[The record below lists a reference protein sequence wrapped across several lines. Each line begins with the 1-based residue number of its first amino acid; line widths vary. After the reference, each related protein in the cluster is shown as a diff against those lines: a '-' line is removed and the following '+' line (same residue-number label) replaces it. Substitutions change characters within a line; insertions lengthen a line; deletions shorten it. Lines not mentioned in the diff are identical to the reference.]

1 MLKKVL
7 LIIALIASSNVMALD
22 NGLFSN
28 SKSSLIEKESLFET
42 NGYSDSKTGPL
53 DVEQA
58 FQPDFILD
66 NNKFKVTFNIQERYY
81 IYKDKLNLMVNGQ
94 EYKLNMPEA
103 IMKNDPVFGNVY
115 IYEGYTEFNTSINS
129 NKDKLDIQ
137 LKYQGCSEEYKVC
150 YPMETYNT
158 SLINIYKNKYIQE
171 VKEQVNTIN
180 TAIVIEKTPVI
191 EKFSSNE
198 NNKSSSF
205 FDNSN
210 DAGFIAK
217 FINHENYAITL
228 GLFLIF
234 GVLMAFTPCTF
245 PMIPILSSIIM
256 KHEGKNP
263 LILSTLYV
271 TGIALC
277 YASIGLVLKLFNF
290 NIQIL
295 LQNIYLLIA
304 TSIVM
309 FILALSM
316 FGFINLRMPSFLQGK
331 ISEKAASLDNNSNP
345 FSLVLSGF
353 LSALIL
359 SPCAVAPLA
368 GTLIFASQYDS
379 IVYSTILLMT
389 LGVGSGIPLILWGTS
404 FRKIMPKAGRWMY
417 HVKDFIGVMLV
428 IVSFYLLSKIIPL
441 DGTSLTSIIFKTFC
455 FSVITGYLIKLC
467 DFSVKNKVLL
477 FLITFIMMFSFNM
490 KTNNHI
496 NQITQNAKTSF
507 IHVNQLT
514 DIKENPYTMVYVGA
528 DWCVSCKEME
538 LTTFSEPDV
547 IDALKGYTVYYV
559 DITNLDDSKKEILK
573 KYDLQIAPFY
583 VLYDKDSKRKEET
596 YIGYLNKTKFLE
608 IIKK

>member
-1 MLKKVL
+1 MFKKVI
-7 LIIALIASSNVMALD
+7 LITALMAGSNAMALD

-28 SKSSLIEKESLFET
+28 SKSSLIEKESVFET
-42 NGYSDSKTGPL
+42 SGYGDVKKGPL

-66 NNKFKVTFNIQERYY
+66 NNKFEVTFNIQERYY
-81 IYKDKLNLMVNGQ
+81 IYKDKVSLKVNGKD
-94 EYKLNMPEA
+94 YMLNMPEA
-103 IMKNDPVFGNVY
+103 VMKDDPVFGRVY
-115 IYEGYTEFNTSINS
+115 TYEGYTEFDTSINS
-129 NKDKLDIQ
+129 NKEKLDIQ
-137 LKYQGCSEEYKVC
+137 LKYQGCSDEYKIC

-158 SLINIYKNKYIQE
+158 SLTNIYKNTYVE
-171 VKEQVNTIN
+171 
-180 TAIVIEKTPVI
+180 EKTIEPSTSSTTPATTPVVQ
-191 EKFSSNE
+191 STE
-198 NNKSSSF
+198 NSKSSSF
-205 FDNSN
+205 FDNAD

-217 FINHENYAITL
+217 FIKQENYSVTL
-228 GLFLIF
+228 GLFLVF
-234 GVLMAFTPCTF
+234 GILMAFTPCTF

-256 KHEGKNP
+256 KHQGKNP
-263 LILSTLYV
+263 LVLSSLYV
-271 TGIALC
+271 VGIALC

-316 FGFINLRMPSFLQGK
+316 FGFINFRMPSFIQGK
-331 ISEKAASLDNNSNP
+331 INEKASSLDKSNNP
-345 FSLVLSGF
+345 FSLVFSGF

-379 IVYSTILLMT
+379 LVYSSLLLLT
-389 LGVGSGIPLILWGTS
+389 LGIGSGIPLILWGTS
-404 FRKIMPKAGRWMY
+404 FKKIMPKAGNWMY
-417 HVKDFIGVMLV
+417 HIKDFIGVMLLV
-428 IVSFYLLSKIIPL
+428 VGLYLLSKIIPIN
-441 DGTSLTSIIFKTFC
+441 GTSLTSIVFKTAC
-455 FSVITGYLIKLC
+455 FSVLIGYLIKFF
-467 DFSVKNKVLL
+467 DFNVKNKILL

-490 KTNNHI
+490 KTNEHSS
-496 NQITQNAKTSF
+496 QAPQNAKASF
-507 IHVNQLT
+507 LQANRLA
-514 DIKENPYTMVYVGA
+514 DIKEAPYTMVYVGA

-538 LTTFSEPDV
+538 LTTYADSEV
-547 IDALKGYTVYYV
+547 IEALKGYTVYYV
-559 DITNLDDSKKEILK
+559 DITDMDQNKKEILK

-583 VLYDKDSKRKEET
+583 VLYDKEGKRKDET

>member
-1 MLKKVL
+1 MFKKVL
-7 LIIALIASSNVMALD
+7 LITALIASSNAMALD

-28 SKSSLIEKESLFET
+28 SKSSLIEKESVFQT
-42 NGYSDSKTGPL
+42 SGYSDSKKGPL

-66 NNKFKVTFNIQERYY
+66 NNKFEVTFNVQERYY
-81 IYKDKLNLMVNGQ
+81 IYKDKLSLKVNGKD
-94 EYKLNMPEA
+94 YTLNMPEA

-115 IYEGYTEFNTSINS
+115 TYEGYTEFDTLINS

-137 LKYQGCSEEYKVC
+137 LKYQGCSDEYKIC

-158 SLINIYKNKYIQE
+158 SLTNIYKNNYVEDKVDAVATTE
-171 VKEQVNTIN
+171 SATVSPVKE
-180 TAIVIEKTPVI
+180 TAIVPMEKST
-191 EKFSSNE
+191 
-198 NNKSSSF
+198 SF
-205 FDNSN
+205 FDNAD

-217 FINHENYAITL
+217 FIKQENYAVTL
-228 GLFLIF
+228 GLFLVF
-234 GVLMAFTPCTF
+234 GILMAFTPCTF

-263 LILSTLYV
+263 LVLSTLYV
-271 TGIALC
+271 IGIALC

-316 FGFINLRMPSFLQGK
+316 FGFINFRMPAFIQGK
-331 ISEKAASLDNNSNP
+331 ISEKASTLDKSNNP
-345 FSLVLSGF
+345 LSLVLSGF

-379 IVYSTILLMT
+379 LVYSTLLLLT
-389 LGVGSGIPLILWGTS
+389 LGLGSGIPLILWGTS
-404 FRKIMPKAGRWMY
+404 FRKVMPKAGNWMY
-417 HVKDFIGVMLV
+417 QIKDFIGVMLLV
-428 IVSFYLLSKIIPL
+428 VGLYLLAKIIPF
-441 DGTSLTSIIFKTFC
+441 DGSSLTSILFKTAC
-455 FSVITGYLIKLC
+455 FSVIIGYLIKFF
-467 DFSVKNKVLL
+467 DFSIKNKILL
-477 FLITFIMMFSFNM
+477 FVITFIMMFSFNM
-490 KTNNHI
+490 KTNDHTT
-496 NQITQNAKTSF
+496 QAPQNAKAAFLS
-507 IHVNQLT
+507 VNSLA
-514 DIKENPYTMVYVGA
+514 DIKESPNTMVYVGA

-538 LTTFSEPDV
+538 LTTYADSDV
-547 IDALKGYTVYYV
+547 IEALKGYTVYYV
-559 DITNLDDSKKEILK
+559 DITDMDANKKEILK

-583 VLYDKDSKRKEET
+583 VLYDKEGKRKDET

>member
-1 MLKKVL
+1 MFKKVL
-7 LIIALIASSNVMALD
+7 LITALIASSNAMALD

-28 SKSSLIEKESLFET
+28 SKSSLIEKESVFQT
-42 NGYSDSKTGPL
+42 SGYSDSKKGPL

-66 NNKFKVTFNIQERYY
+66 NNKFEVTFNVQERYY
-81 IYKDKLNLMVNGQ
+81 IYKDKLSLKVNGKD
-94 EYKLNMPEA
+94 YTLNMPEA

-115 IYEGYTEFNTSINS
+115 TYEGYTEFDTLINS

-137 LKYQGCSEEYKVC
+137 LKYQGCSDEYKIC

-158 SLINIYKNKYIQE
+158 SLTNIYKNNYVEDKVDE
-171 VKEQVNTIN
+171 VATTESSTVSPVKE
-180 TAIVIEKTPVI
+180 TAIAPMEKST
-191 EKFSSNE
+191 
-198 NNKSSSF
+198 SF
-205 FDNSN
+205 FDNAD

-217 FINHENYAITL
+217 FIKQENYAVTL
-228 GLFLIF
+228 GLFLVF
-234 GVLMAFTPCTF
+234 GILMAFTPCTF

-263 LILSTLYV
+263 LVLSTLYV
-271 TGIALC
+271 IGIALC

-316 FGFINLRMPSFLQGK
+316 FGFINFRMPAFIQGK
-331 ISEKAASLDNNSNP
+331 ISEKASTLDKSNNP
-345 FSLVLSGF
+345 LSLVLSGF

-379 IVYSTILLMT
+379 LVYSTLLLLT
-389 LGVGSGIPLILWGTS
+389 LGLGSGIPLILWGTS
-404 FRKIMPKAGRWMY
+404 FRKVMPKAGNWMY
-417 HVKDFIGVMLV
+417 HIKDFIGVMLLV
-428 IVSFYLLSKIIPL
+428 VGLYLLAKIIPL
-441 DGTSLTSIIFKTFC
+441 DGSSLTSILFKTAC
-455 FSVITGYLIKLC
+455 FSVIIGYLIKFF
-467 DFSVKNKVLL
+467 DFSIKNKILL
-477 FLITFIMMFSFNM
+477 FVITFIMMFSFNM
-490 KTNNHI
+490 KTNDHTT
-496 NQITQNAKTSF
+496 QAPQNAKAAFLS
-507 IHVNQLT
+507 VNSLA
-514 DIKENPYTMVYVGA
+514 DIKEAPNTMVYVGA

-538 LTTFSEPDV
+538 LTTYADSDV
-547 IDALKGYTVYYV
+547 IEALKGYTVYYV
-559 DITNLDDSKKEILK
+559 DITDMDANKKEILK

-583 VLYDKDSKRKEET
+583 VLYDKEGKRKDET

>member
-1 MLKKVL
+1 MFKKVL
-7 LIIALIASSNVMALD
+7 LITALIAGSNAMAID

-28 SKSSLIEKESLFET
+28 SKSSLIEKESVFQSS
-42 NGYSDSKTGPL
+42 GYSDSKSGPL

-66 NNKFKVTFNIQERYY
+66 NNKFEVTFNVQERYY
-81 IYKDKLNLMVNGQ
+81 IYKDKLSLKVNGKD
-94 EYKLNMPEA
+94 YTLNMPEA

-115 IYEGYTEFNTSINS
+115 IYEGYTEFGTSINS

-137 LKYQGCSEEYKVC
+137 LKYQGCSDEYKIC

-158 SLINIYKNKYIQE
+158 SLTNIYKNNYVEEAITD
-171 VKEQVNTIN
+171 VSVQVPDTILTPTTESSN
-180 TAIVIEKTPVI
+180 TAV
-191 EKFSSNE
+191 S
-198 NNKSSSF
+198 KSTSF
-205 FDNSN
+205 FDNSD

-217 FINHENYAITL
+217 FIKQENYAVTL
-228 GLFLIF
+228 GLFLVF
-234 GVLMAFTPCTF
+234 GILMAFTPCTF

-263 LILSTLYV
+263 LVLSTLYV
-271 TGIALC
+271 IGIALC

-295 LQNIYLLIA
+295 LQNIYLLVA
-304 TSIVM
+304 TAIVM

-316 FGFINLRMPSFLQGK
+316 FGFINFRMPAFIQGK
-331 ISEKAASLDNNSNP
+331 ISEKASSLDKSNNP
-345 FSLVLSGF
+345 LSLVLSGF

-379 IVYSTILLMT
+379 LVYSTLLLLT
-389 LGVGSGIPLILWGTS
+389 LGIGSGIPLILWGTS
-404 FRKIMPKAGRWMY
+404 FRKVMPKAGNWMY
-417 HVKDFIGVMLV
+417 HIKDFIGVMLLV
-428 IVSFYLLSKIIPL
+428 VGLYLLAKIIPFH
-441 DGTSLTSIIFKTFC
+441 GSSLISIIFKTAC
-455 FSVITGYLIKLC
+455 FSVVIGYLIKFF
-467 DFSVKNKVLL
+467 DFNIKNKILL
-477 FLITFIMMFSFNM
+477 FLITFIMMFSFNI
-490 KTNNHI
+490 KTNADVS
-496 NQITQNAKTSF
+496 QAPQNAKSSF
-507 IHVNQLT
+507 LHANTLA
-514 DIKENPYTMVYVGA
+514 DIKEDPYTMVYVGA

-538 LTTFSEPDV
+538 LTTYADSDV

-559 DITNLDDSKKEILK
+559 DITEMDANKKEILK

-583 VLYDKDSKRKEET
+583 VLYDKEGKRKEET

>member
-1 MLKKVL
+1 MFKKVL
-7 LIIALIASSNVMALD
+7 LITALIAGSNAMALD

-28 SKSSLIEKESLFET
+28 SKSSLIEKESVFQST
-42 NGYSDSKTGPL
+42 GYSDSKSGPL

-66 NNKFKVTFNIQERYY
+66 NNKFEVTFNVQERYY
-81 IYKDKLNLMVNGQ
+81 IYKDKLSLKVNGKD
-94 EYKLNMPEA
+94 YTLNMPEA

-115 IYEGYTEFNTSINS
+115 IYEGYTEFDTSINS

-137 LKYQGCSEEYKVC
+137 LKYQGCSDEYKIC

-158 SLINIYKNKYIQE
+158 SLTNIYKNNY
-171 VKEQVNTIN
+171 VKEVSSDVSVPVTNTLVNPTPELLN
-180 TAIVIEKTPVI
+180 TPV
-191 EKFSSNE
+191 S
-198 NNKSSSF
+198 KSTSF

-217 FINHENYAITL
+217 FIKQENYAVTL

-234 GVLMAFTPCTF
+234 GILMAFTPCTF

-263 LILSTLYV
+263 LVLSSLYV
-271 TGIALC
+271 IGIALC

-295 LQNIYLLIA
+295 LQNIYLLVA

-316 FGFINLRMPSFLQGK
+316 FGFINFRMPSFIQGK
-331 ISEKAASLDNNSNP
+331 ITEKASSLDKSNNP
-345 FSLVLSGF
+345 LSLVLSGF

-379 IVYSTILLMT
+379 LVYSTLLLLT
-389 LGVGSGIPLILWGTS
+389 LGIGSGIPLILWGTS
-404 FRKIMPKAGRWMY
+404 FRKVMPKAGNWMY
-417 HVKDFIGVMLV
+417 HIKDFIGVMLLV
-428 IVSFYLLSKIIPL
+428 VGLYLLAKIIPF
-441 DGTSLTSIIFKTFC
+441 DGSSLTSILFKTVC
-455 FSVITGYLIKLC
+455 FSVVIGYLIKFF
-467 DFSVKNKVLL
+467 DFSLKNKVLL

-490 KTNNHI
+490 KTNEHVT
-496 NQITQNAKTSF
+496 QAPQNAKLSF
-507 IHVNQLT
+507 LHANTLA
-514 DIKENPYTMVYVGA
+514 DIKETPYTMVYVGA

-538 LTTFSEPDV
+538 LTTYADSDV

-559 DITNLDDSKKEILK
+559 DITDMDENKKEILK

-583 VLYDKDSKRKEET
+583 VLYDKEGKRKEET

>member
-1 MLKKVL
+1 MFKKVL
-7 LIIALIASSNVMALD
+7 LITALIASSNAMALD

-28 SKSSLIEKESLFET
+28 SKSSLIEKESVFQAS
-42 NGYSDSKTGPL
+42 GYSDSKKGPL

-66 NNKFKVTFNIQERYY
+66 NQKFEVTFNVQERYY
-81 IYKDKLNLMVNGQ
+81 IYKDKLSLKVNGKD
-94 EYKLNMPEA
+94 YTLNMPEA

-115 IYEGYTEFNTSINS
+115 TYEGYTEFNTSINS

-137 LKYQGCSEEYKVC
+137 LKYQGCSDEYKIC

-158 SLINIYKNKYIQE
+158 SLTNIYKNNY
-171 VKEQVNTIN
+171 VKEIDTNL
-180 TAIVIEKTPVI
+180 TALTE
-191 EKFSSNE
+191 SSKVTLTTETTDANDS
-198 NNKSSSF
+198 KSTSF
-205 FDNSN
+205 FYNAD

-217 FINHENYAITL
+217 FIKKENYAVTL
-228 GLFLIF
+228 GLFLLF
-234 GVLMAFTPCTF
+234 GILMAFTPCTF

-263 LILSTLYV
+263 LVLSTLYV
-271 TGIALC
+271 IGIALC

-316 FGFINLRMPSFLQGK
+316 FGFINFRMPAFIQGK
-331 ISEKAASLDNNSNP
+331 ISEKASSLDKSSNP
-345 FSLVLSGF
+345 LSLVTSGF

-379 IVYSTILLMT
+379 IVYSTLLLLT
-389 LGVGSGIPLILWGTS
+389 LGLGSGIPLILWGTS
-404 FRKIMPKAGRWMY
+404 FRKMMPKAGNWMY
-417 HVKDFIGVMLV
+417 HVKDFIGVMLLV
-428 IVSFYLLSKIIPL
+428 VGLYLLAKIIPF
-441 DGTSLTSIIFKTFC
+441 DGNSLTSIIFKTAC
-455 FSVITGYLIKLC
+455 FSVVIGYLIKFF
-467 DFSVKNKVLL
+467 DFSIKNKILL
-477 FLITFIMMFSFNM
+477 FFITFIMMFSFNM
-490 KTNNHI
+490 KTNEHVT
-496 NQITQNAKTSF
+496 QSPQNAKTAFLPAKS
-507 IHVNQLT
+507 LA
-514 DIKENPYTMVYVGA
+514 DIKESPYTMVYVGA

-538 LTTFSEPDV
+538 LTTYADSDV
-547 IDALKGYTVYYV
+547 IEALKGYTVYYV
-559 DITNLDDSKKEILK
+559 DITEMDANKKEILK

-583 VLYDKDSKRKEET
+583 VLYDKEGKRKDET

>member
-1 MLKKVL
+1 MFKKVL
-7 LIIALIASSNVMALD
+7 LITALIASSNAMALD

-28 SKSSLIEKESLFET
+28 SKSSLIEKESVFQT
-42 NGYSDSKTGPL
+42 SGYSDSKKGPL

-66 NNKFKVTFNIQERYY
+66 NNKFEVTFNVQERYY
-81 IYKDKLNLMVNGQ
+81 IYKDKLSLKVNGKD
-94 EYKLNMPEA
+94 YTLNMPEA

-115 IYEGYTEFNTSINS
+115 TYEGYTEFDTLINS

-137 LKYQGCSEEYKVC
+137 LKYQGCSDEYKIC

-158 SLINIYKNKYIQE
+158 SLTNIYKNNYVEDKVGAVATTE
-171 VKEQVNTIN
+171 SETVSPVKE
-180 TAIVIEKTPVI
+180 TAIAPMEKST
-191 EKFSSNE
+191 
-198 NNKSSSF
+198 SF
-205 FDNSN
+205 FDNSD

-217 FINHENYAITL
+217 FIKQENYAVTL
-228 GLFLIF
+228 GLFLVF
-234 GVLMAFTPCTF
+234 GILMAFTPCTF

-263 LILSTLYV
+263 LVLSTLYV
-271 TGIALC
+271 IGIALC

-316 FGFINLRMPSFLQGK
+316 FGFINFRMPAFIQGK
-331 ISEKAASLDNNSNP
+331 ISEKASTLDKSNNP
-345 FSLVLSGF
+345 LSLVLSGF

-379 IVYSTILLMT
+379 LVYSTLLLLT
-389 LGVGSGIPLILWGTS
+389 LGIGSGIPLILWGTS
-404 FRKIMPKAGRWMY
+404 FRKVMPKAGNWMY
-417 HVKDFIGVMLV
+417 HIKDFIGVMLLFV
-428 IVSFYLLSKIIPL
+428 GLYLLAKIIPFH
-441 DGTSLTSIIFKTFC
+441 GISLISIIFKTAC
-455 FSVITGYLIKLC
+455 FSVVIGYLIKFF
-467 DFSVKNKVLL
+467 DFNIKNKILL
-477 FLITFIMMFSFNM
+477 FLITFIMMFSFNI
-490 KTNNHI
+490 KTNADVS
-496 NQITQNAKTSF
+496 QSPQNAKSSF
-507 IHVNQLT
+507 LHANTLA
-514 DIKENPYTMVYVGA
+514 DIKEAPNTMVYVGA

-538 LTTFSEPDV
+538 LTTYADSDV
-547 IDALKGYTVYYV
+547 IEALKGYTVYYV
-559 DITNLDDSKKEILK
+559 DITDMDANKKEILK

-583 VLYDKDSKRKEET
+583 VLYDKEGKRKDET

>member
-1 MLKKVL
+1 MFKKVL
-7 LIIALIASSNVMALD
+7 LITALIASSNAMALD
-22 NGLFSN
+22 KGLFSN
-28 SKSSLIEKESLFET
+28 SKSSLIEKESVFQT
-42 NGYSDSKTGPL
+42 RGYSDSKKGPL

-66 NNKFKVTFNIQERYY
+66 NNKFEVTFNVQERYY
-81 IYKDKLNLMVNGQ
+81 IYKDKLSLKVNGKD
-94 EYKLNMPEA
+94 YALNMPEA

-115 IYEGYTEFNTSINS
+115 TYEGYTEFDTLINS

-137 LKYQGCSEEYKVC
+137 LKYQGCSDEYKIC

-158 SLINIYKNKYIQE
+158 SLTNIYKNNYVEDKVDAVTTIE
-171 VKEQVNTIN
+171 TATLSPVKETTI
-180 TAIVIEKTPVI
+180 APMEKST
-191 EKFSSNE
+191 
-198 NNKSSSF
+198 SF
-205 FDNSN
+205 FDNAD

-217 FINHENYAITL
+217 FIKQENYAVTL
-228 GLFLIF
+228 GLFLVF
-234 GVLMAFTPCTF
+234 GILMAFTPCTF

-263 LILSTLYV
+263 LVLSTLYV
-271 TGIALC
+271 IGIALC

-316 FGFINLRMPSFLQGK
+316 FGFINFRMPAFIQGK
-331 ISEKAASLDNNSNP
+331 ISEKASTLDKSNNP
-345 FSLVLSGF
+345 LSLVLSGF

-379 IVYSTILLMT
+379 LFYSTLLLLT
-389 LGVGSGIPLILWGTS
+389 LGIGSGIPLILWGTS
-404 FRKIMPKAGRWMY
+404 FRKVMPKAGNWMY
-417 HVKDFIGVMLV
+417 HIKDFIGVMLLV
-428 IVSFYLLSKIIPL
+428 VGLYLLAKIIPF
-441 DGTSLTSIIFKTFC
+441 DGSSLTSILFKTAC
-455 FSVITGYLIKLC
+455 FSVIIGYLIKFF
-467 DFSVKNKVLL
+467 DFSIKNKILL
-477 FLITFIMMFSFNM
+477 FVITFIMMFSFNM
-490 KTNNHI
+490 KTNDHTT
-496 NQITQNAKTSF
+496 QAPQNAKAAFLS
-507 IHVNQLT
+507 VNSLA
-514 DIKENPYTMVYVGA
+514 DIKEAPNTMVYVGA

-538 LTTFSEPDV
+538 LTTYADSDV

-559 DITNLDDSKKEILK
+559 DITNMDANKKEILK

-583 VLYDKDSKRKEET
+583 VLYDKEGKRKDET

>member
-1 MLKKVL
+1 MFKKVL
-7 LIIALIASSNVMALD
+7 LITALVAGSNAMALD

-28 SKSSLIEKESLFET
+28 SKSSLIEKESVFQSS
-42 NGYSDSKTGPL
+42 GYSDSKSGPL

-66 NNKFKVTFNIQERYY
+66 NNKFEVTFNVQERYY
-81 IYKDKLNLMVNGQ
+81 IYKDKLSLKVNGKD
-94 EYKLNMPEA
+94 YTLNMPEA

-115 IYEGYTEFNTSINS
+115 IYEGYTEFDTSINS

-137 LKYQGCSEEYKVC
+137 LKYQGCSDEYKIC

-158 SLINIYKNKYIQE
+158 SLTNIYKNNYVEE
-171 VKEQVNTIN
+171 VITDVNVPAANALLNPTTELSN
-180 TAIVIEKTPVI
+180 TPV
-191 EKFSSNE
+191 S
-198 NNKSSSF
+198 KSTSF
-205 FDNSN
+205 FDNSD

-217 FINHENYAITL
+217 FIQQENYAVTL
-228 GLFLIF
+228 GLFLVF
-234 GVLMAFTPCTF
+234 GILMAFTPCTF

-263 LILSTLYV
+263 LVLSTLYV
-271 TGIALC
+271 IGIALC

-295 LQNIYLLIA
+295 LQNIYLLVA

-316 FGFINLRMPSFLQGK
+316 FGFINFRMPAFIQGK
-331 ISEKAASLDNNSNP
+331 ISEKASSLDKSNNP
-345 FSLVLSGF
+345 LSLVLSGF

-379 IVYSTILLMT
+379 LVYSTLLLLT
-389 LGVGSGIPLILWGTS
+389 LGIGSGIPLILWGTS
-404 FRKIMPKAGRWMY
+404 FRKVMPKAGNWMY
-417 HVKDFIGVMLV
+417 HIKDFIGVMLLV
-428 IVSFYLLSKIIPL
+428 VGLYLLAKIIPFH
-441 DGTSLTSIIFKTFC
+441 GSSLISIIFKTAC
-455 FSVITGYLIKLC
+455 FSVVIGYLIKFF
-467 DFSVKNKVLL
+467 DFNIKNKILL
-477 FLITFIMMFSFNM
+477 FLITFIMMFSFNI
-490 KTNNHI
+490 KTNADVS
-496 NQITQNAKTSF
+496 QAPQNAKSAFLHANT
-507 IHVNQLT
+507 LA
-514 DIKENPYTMVYVGA
+514 DIKEAPYTMVYVGA

-538 LTTFSEPDV
+538 LTTYADSDV
-547 IDALKGYTVYYV
+547 IEALKGYTVYYV
-559 DITNLDDSKKEILK
+559 DITDMDANKKEILK

-583 VLYDKDSKRKEET
+583 VLYDKEGKRKEET

>member
-1 MLKKVL
+1 MFKKVL
-7 LIIALIASSNVMALD
+7 LITALIASSNVMALD

-28 SKSSLIEKESLFET
+28 SKSSLIEKESVFQT
-42 NGYSDSKTGPL
+42 SGYSDSKKGPL

-66 NNKFKVTFNIQERYY
+66 NNKFEVTFNVQERYY
-81 IYKDKLNLMVNGQ
+81 IYKDKLSLKVNGKD
-94 EYKLNMPEA
+94 YTLNMPEA

-115 IYEGYTEFNTSINS
+115 TYEGYTEFDTLINS
-129 NKDKLDIQ
+129 DKDKLDIQ
-137 LKYQGCSEEYKVC
+137 LKYQGCSDEYKIC

-158 SLINIYKNKYIQE
+158 SLTNIYKNNYVE
-171 VKEQVNTIN
+171 EQAKNVIAPVEASTAATITESVN
-180 TAIVIEKTPVI
+180 APV
-191 EKFSSNE
+191 S
-198 NNKSSSF
+198 KSTSF
-205 FDNSN
+205 FNNSD

-217 FINHENYAITL
+217 FIKQENYAVTL
-228 GLFLIF
+228 GLFLVF
-234 GVLMAFTPCTF
+234 GILMAFTPCTF

-263 LILSTLYV
+263 LVLSTLYV
-271 TGIALC
+271 IGIALC

-316 FGFINLRMPSFLQGK
+316 FGFINFRMPAFIQGK
-331 ISEKAASLDNNSNP
+331 ISEKASSLDKSNNP
-345 FSLVLSGF
+345 LSLVLSGF

-379 IVYSTILLMT
+379 LVYSTLLLLT
-389 LGVGSGIPLILWGTS
+389 LGLGSGIPLILWGTS
-404 FRKIMPKAGRWMY
+404 FRKVMPKAGNWMY
-417 HVKDFIGVMLV
+417 HIKEFIGVMLLV
-428 IVSFYLLSKIIPL
+428 VGLYLLAKIIPF
-441 DGTSLTSIIFKTFC
+441 DGSSLTSIIFKTVC
-455 FSVITGYLIKLC
+455 FSVVIGYLIKFF
-467 DFSVKNKVLL
+467 DFSIKNKILL
-477 FLITFIMMFSFNM
+477 FFITFIMMFSFNM
-490 KTNNHI
+490 KTNE
-496 NQITQNAKTSF
+496 QITQMPQNAKAAFLPANS
-507 IHVNQLT
+507 LT
-514 DIKENPYTMVYVGA
+514 DIKELPYTMVYVGA

-538 LTTFSEPDV
+538 LTTYADSDV
-547 IDALKGYTVYYV
+547 IEALKGYTVYYV
-559 DITNLDDSKKEILK
+559 DITDMDANKKEILK

-583 VLYDKDSKRKEET
+583 VLYDKDGKRKDET

>member
-1 MLKKVL
+1 MFKKVL
-7 LIIALIASSNVMALD
+7 LITALLASSNAMALD

-28 SKSSLIEKESLFET
+28 SKSSLIEKESVFQSS
-42 NGYSDSKTGPL
+42 GYSDSKSGPL

-66 NNKFKVTFNIQERYY
+66 NNKFEVTFNVQERYY
-81 IYKDKLNLMVNGQ
+81 IYKDKLSLKVNGKD
-94 EYKLNMPEA
+94 YTLNMPEA

-115 IYEGYTEFNTSINS
+115 IYEGYTEFDTSINS

-137 LKYQGCSEEYKVC
+137 LKYQGCSDEYKIC

-158 SLINIYKNKYIQE
+158 SLTNIYKNNYVEDAITD
-171 VKEQVNTIN
+171 VSVPVTNALVTPTKELSN
-180 TAIVIEKTPVI
+180 TPV
-191 EKFSSNE
+191 S
-198 NNKSSSF
+198 KSTSF

-217 FINHENYAITL
+217 FIKQENYAVTL
-228 GLFLIF
+228 GLFLVF
-234 GVLMAFTPCTF
+234 GILMAFTPCTF

-263 LILSTLYV
+263 LVLSTLYV
-271 TGIALC
+271 IGIALC

-295 LQNIYLLIA
+295 LQNIYLLVA

-316 FGFINLRMPSFLQGK
+316 FGFINFRMPAFIQGK
-331 ISEKAASLDNNSNP
+331 ITEKASSLDKSNNP
-345 FSLVLSGF
+345 LSLVLSGF

-379 IVYSTILLMT
+379 LVYSTLLLLT
-389 LGVGSGIPLILWGTS
+389 LGIGSGIPLILWGTS
-404 FRKIMPKAGRWMY
+404 FRKVMPKAGNWMY
-417 HVKDFIGVMLV
+417 HIKDFIGVMLL
-428 IVSFYLLSKIIPL
+428 IVGLYLLAKIIPF
-441 DGTSLTSIIFKTFC
+441 DGSSLTSILFKTVC
-455 FSVITGYLIKLC
+455 FSVVIGYLIKFF
-467 DFSVKNKVLL
+467 DFSLKNKVLL

-490 KTNNHI
+490 KTNEHVS
-496 NQITQNAKTSF
+496 QAPQNAKSSF
-507 IHVNQLT
+507 LHANTLA
-514 DIKENPYTMVYVGA
+514 DIKETPYTMVYVGA

-538 LTTFSEPDV
+538 LTTYADSDV
-547 IDALKGYTVYYV
+547 IEALKGYTVYYV
-559 DITNLDDSKKEILK
+559 DITDMDENKKEILK

-583 VLYDKDSKRKEET
+583 VLYDKEGKRKEET